1 MELKMKYHYSY
12 FIYPYVIK
20 KRNYSKYIK
29 GLLKNSKFKSK
40 FFGRE
45 DYNSIYKFFLPNIRK
60 YMFNSFDM
68 AENYSKS
75 TNSTYDK
82 LKENVF
88 KSNPCI
94 IFEYDIGRNA
104 QAKVD
109 SDNCIFFKIEKIE
122 VICFKTGICFIAIKT
137 KIEDTN
143 NFKDLLNFNA
153 KFSEINSK
161 VDTYRNIKIQTSTF
175 DDIKNLRN
183 LINEITGSM
192 QESEKIDIDI
202 NKFLTYSYVCIDEEN
217 LNSNLEI
224 QNEFFKFAKILNSED
239 DSNFDNNFKIVNL
252 RDDAKLG
259 MGKLAVSL
267 FTSSSNANNY
277 TKLPFE
283 FENEIFYTYIF
294 ALYEKFY
301 LAKITNNF
309 GKHIKI
315 LKATKEFVKFTNEL
329 WVHEITNNDYGSI
342 IFENAKEVLELE
354 KIYEKAKEQY
364 DVAYKNFKMKNN
376 DMLNKLILMLLAISI
391 ITNIVNFVNLYKLK

>member
-20 KRNYSKYIK
+20 EKNYTKYIQ

-45 DYNSIYKFFLPNIRK
+45 NCNSIYKFFLPNIRK
-60 YMFNSFDM
+60 YMFNSFNM
-68 AENYSKS
+68 SENYSKS
-75 TNSTYDK
+75 INSTYDK
-82 LKENVF
+82 LKENAF

-94 IFEYDIGRNA
+94 IFEYDIGENT

-109 SDNCIFFKIEKIE
+109 SDNCIFFKIDNIE
-122 VICFKTGICFIAIKT
+122 VICFKTGICFISIKT

-143 NFKDLLNFNA
+143 SFKDLLNFNA

-161 VDTYRNIKIQTSTF
+161 IETYRNIKIQTSTF
-175 DDIKNLRN
+175 DDIKDFSN

-192 QESEKIDIDI
+192 QEAEKIDIDI

-217 LNSNLEI
+217 LNNEI
-224 QNEFFKFAKILNSED
+224 QNEFFKFGNILKFEE
-239 DSNFDNNFKIVNL
+239 DSNFNNNFKIVNL
-252 RDDAKLG
+252 GDGRKLG
-259 MGKLAVSL
+259 ISKLGVTL
-267 FTSSSNANNY
+267 FTSSNNNTNY

-283 FENEIFYTYIF
+283 FESELLYTYIF
-294 ALYEKFY
+294 VLYEKFY
-301 LAKITNNF
+301 LANITNNF
-309 GKHIKI
+309 SNHIKT
-315 LKATKEFVKFTNEL
+315 LKATKQFVKFTNEL
-329 WVHEITNNDYGSI
+329 WVHEITNNYYGNI
-342 IFENAKEVLELE
+342 IFENFKEVLELE